1 MCEISPAIAWRK
13 ERVCDPHTPPNPRSS
28 GGTGTIVIILITTT
42 DMKTIEYIAPA
53 IEVIEMEIQDVIAVS
68 PGAIANPT
76 INDDPTTHT
85 GKNFW
90 GD

>member
-1 MCEISPAIAWRK
+1 
-13 ERVCDPHTPPNPRSS
+13 
-28 GGTGTIVIILITTT
+28 
-42 DMKTIEYIAPA
+42 MKTIEYIAPA

>member
-1 MCEISPAIAWRK
+1 
-13 ERVCDPHTPPNPRSS
+13 
-28 GGTGTIVIILITTT
+28 
-42 DMKTIEYIAPA
+42 MKTIEYIAPA

-68 PGAIANPT
+68 QKAIADPT
-76 INDDPTTHT
+76 INDDPAPQS

>member
-1 MCEISPAIAWRK
+1 
-13 ERVCDPHTPPNPRSS
+13 
-28 GGTGTIVIILITTT
+28 
-42 DMKTIEYIAPA
+42 MKTIEYIAPA

-68 PGAIANPT
+68 PNAIADPT
-76 INDDPTTHT
+76 ISDGSSPHT